1 MNNYFVSL
9 NVLNDG
15 SCEVQP
21 QIEKSENL
29 ENVQI
34 SEIKYY
40 DADGNEVPENQLE
53 NTEYTIKVI
62 VGDGETDV
70 PCMKLIK
77 QMGGNTIA
85 VYEPKNERK
94 REVAKKILN
103 QDRCDY
109 VCPADYSPGKNL
121 DTLVKGIICKI
132 KADDDLKKLKQEFK
146 KKGYR

>member
-1 MNNYFVSL
+1 MPDSKKRVPFTNMVYF
-9 NVLNDG
+9 
-15 SCEVQP
+15 
-21 QIEKSENL
+21 
-29 ENVQI
+29 
-34 SEIKYY
+34 
-40 DADGNEVPENQLE
+40 
-53 NTEYTIKVI
+53 
-62 VGDGETDV
+62 GDGETDV

-85 VYEPKNERK
+85 VYEPKNDKK

-132 KADDDLKKLKQEFK
+132 KADDDLQKLKKEFNRR
-146 KKGYR
+146 GYR